1 MRPPIRVGL
10 AIVGLLLSAAACG
23 RADEP
28 PPAPP
33 PPSPAPAGLREIAG
47 STASPADGA
56 EPTDSRS
63 AMALDTEALATGR
76 VADAT
81 PTAADIAT
89 AGPSPTPW
97 PTVTPGPLPAGLP
110 ETDPSTWPSGD
121 LSPDGRWWVRS
132 VVGEEIPVGDGRVLS
147 GADSGSAQ
155 EAWYHRGQQVVA
167 TDGSIAHMVLDRW
180 APAGMGAPAPAVLGW
195 APDGSWVYLYETG
208 TADGCG
214 LYPWGRDLRR
224 LAPESGELQY
234 LQDWM
239 PSAPALS
246 PDGRTVAF
254 AAPPRIVLLRP
265 DDGSFLELAIP
276 GQEWGEPR
284 AGDLRFDAEGRLELT
299 VDYQACSAQWTRARV
314 RVEPLNGRAELLGT
328 PAPAPLP

>member
-89 AGPSPTPW
+89 AGPSPPGCPCW
-97 PTVTPGPLPAGLP
+97 P
-110 ETDPSTWPSGD
+110 
-121 LSPDGRWWVRS
+121 
-132 VVGEEIPVGDGRVLS
+132 
-147 GADSGSAQ
+147 
-155 EAWYHRGQQVVA
+155 
-167 TDGSIAHMVLDRW
+167 
-180 APAGMGAPAPAVLGW
+180 
-195 APDGSWVYLYETG
+195 
-208 TADGCG
+208 
-214 LYPWGRDLRR
+214 
-224 LAPESGELQY
+224 
-234 LQDWM
+234 
-239 PSAPALS
+239 
-246 PDGRTVAF
+246 
-254 AAPPRIVLLRP
+254 
-265 DDGSFLELAIP
+265 
-276 GQEWGEPR
+276 
-284 AGDLRFDAEGRLELT
+284 
-299 VDYQACSAQWTRARV
+299 
-314 RVEPLNGRAELLGT
+314 
-328 PAPAPLP
+328 